1 MRKIKHINFCCVLL
15 LSFAWLFTACESEDE
30 QPPIPRDR
38 VLLVYMG
45 GDSDAKTSWEVTEKT
60 NALCAAW
67 KNSLE
72 GRLLIYQDDA
82 SESPPRLLEIVA
94 ENGVNVQK
102 VLQTYEEE
110 NSASKEVFAR
120 VIREVQAL
128 YPVSSYGLLLF
139 SHASGWL
146 PEGRLTS
153 PRSSGVD
160 GRSIVIDGKDEGR
173 NEMELVDFAAAIPD
187 HTFDFIIFE
196 ACLMAGIEVAYELK
210 DKTDYI
216 LASSA
221 EIVSPGFT
229 DIYEKLLHYLY
240 EPTVN
245 LAGFGKT
252 AFNYINNLTGDARS
266 STLSLIK
273 TSAVAPLVTYVHE
286 HCDYSLANELSV
298 YQNFYR
304 SGYLFFDFG
313 QYYTS
318 LLGTQAE
325 KGELSRLI
333 NDCVVWKAA
342 TPTFMMGY
350 GGFPIREHSGLTTY
364 ITQERYPVLNDAYA
378 ELSWQADFISESN

>member
-1 MRKIKHINFCCVLL
+1 MRKIKHINFFCVLL

-45 GDSDAKTSWEVTEKT
+45 GDNNLSWEVTEKT

-67 KNSLE
+67 DNALE
-72 GRLLIYQDDA
+72 GRLLIYKDA
-82 SESPPRLLEIVA
+82 TDTTPQLLEIVE

-128 YPVSSYGLLLF
+128 YPVSSYGLFLF

-146 PEGRLTS
+146 PEGRLNS
-153 PRSSGVD
+153 PRSRAIDS
-160 GRSIVIDGKDEGR
+160 RSILMDTKD
-173 NEMELVDFAAAIPD
+173 EMELADFADAIPD

-221 EIVSPGFT
+221 EIVSPGFS
-229 DIYEKLLHYLY
+229 DIYEKSLHYLY
-240 EPTVN
+240 EPTAN

-286 HCDYSLANELSV
+286 HCDYSLANELNA
-298 YQNFYR
+298 YQKFDRYSSR
-304 SGYLFFDFG
+304 LFFDFG

-325 KGELSRLI
+325 KRELSRLI

-364 ITQERYPVLNDAYA
+364 ITQERYPVLNDAYV